1 MIVRV
6 VGHGQYR
13 IDSSLLQQLNAI
25 DNQITEKFE
34 SINEEEFREKL
45 KEMVD
50 LILSGAEKVDDE
62 EIVESDIIID
72 PEISLEEAR
81 EIFKGEGAFP
91 G

>member
-6 VGHGQYR
+6 VGYGQYR

-34 SINEEEFREKL
+34 SIDEEEFREKL

-50 LILSGAEKVDDE
+50 LILSGAKKMDDE